1 MTPEPMTA
9 ELALALLRHALL
21 THVPIEALAHVLDR
35 AIAENA

>member
-1 MTPEPMTA
+1 MTPDESR
-9 ELALALLRHALL
+9 ALVRHALL